1 MIEQN
6 IEVDINDSQIGL
18 RPRDDFYT
26 GKYIHRSS
34 HLILFNSKNEILLQH
49 RTPTKKWY
57 PNLFT
62 YSVSGTVANESYE
75 ECIER
80 EMQEEIG
87 ISINVKR
94 LFTYPFFDTLD
105 KAWRCV
111 FIGKTDDNI
120 IPDAREIQEIKWMD
134 ADELKRDILKNSDI
148 YSPPFVEGMKKY
160 FNEFYGNEKQIRN

>member
-1 MIEQN
+1 MTEQN